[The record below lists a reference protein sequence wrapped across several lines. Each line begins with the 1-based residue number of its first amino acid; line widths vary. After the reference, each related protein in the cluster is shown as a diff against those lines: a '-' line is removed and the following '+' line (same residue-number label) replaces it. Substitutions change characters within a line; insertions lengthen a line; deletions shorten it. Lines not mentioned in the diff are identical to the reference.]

1 MFEILRAELRAAA
14 RALWRRPGL
23 SALVVTLLAA
33 GIGAAALVFSLIQ
46 GILLEPLPFLEPERL
61 VSIWERSM
69 AASEGGGEDAVRR
82 VKNVVSPANFLD
94 WRAQSSTVER
104 MAGFAVTPANL
115 TGAGADGAVE
125 PRRVRL
131 GLVTEGWFEVLGVAP
146 ALGRT
151 FTADETVPGGA
162 LTTVLADHTWRTV
175 FGGDPDVL
183 GRSVRVDGRDFEVIG
198 VMPPG
203 MELDMGRAAG
213 PLGAP
218 ADLWTPLPITEQW
231 QTRRGRWMLVIGR
244 VAPGAGLEQ
253 ARAELATIAE
263 RLADEH
269 PDFNTGWSTTVVGLR
284 DHVTSSVRSVLLLL
298 FGAVLLVLLI
308 VCANVAALLLART
321 AARADE
327 IAVRGALGATR
338 RRLLLQLLGET
349 VLLFVLGAVAGLL
362 AARVALGGLARWL
375 PADLPRLD
383 NVGVD
388 ARVASAALLAA
399 LLAGVVSGLVPA
411 LWATGTAGLR
421 ARAALGGASGRLRS
435 ALVGG
440 QAALALVLLAAA
452 GALLS
457 SVRDQLATDPGFET
471 DSLLSL
477 SLSLPRAAYPAPE
490 AQRDF
495 FDRLL
500 ERVEALPGVRSAGA
514 VTFPPLG
521 GSGAATSYWPIDRP
535 EPEPGEDTYTDVR
548 VVAGDFHR
556 TLGIPLVEG
565 RLFESRDRAETD
577 RVPVVVSRE
586 LAEQTWPGR
595 SVLGQE
601 LAVTW
606 GRARAVRAEVIG
618 VVGDVRFADL
628 VTEPRPALY
637 FPLARDEASAM
648 TVMLSTRTDP
658 ETLAPLLRA
667 TVGELDPELPIESL
681 RTMRAVVHEVVARD
695 RFALQLVS
703 AFAVAALLLSAI
715 GLYGAVAFQVR
726 ARRAEIGLRLA
737 LGASPRAIG
746 RGVVLRAV
754 RLVALSA
761 AVGVALALAAGRLA
775 AAAVAG
781 GTLDRG
787 WTLAVAVATL
797 LAAGAIA
804 AALPAW
810 RAARL
815 DPARTLRSE

>member
-1 MFEILRAELRAAA
+1 MFEAIRSELRAAI
-14 RALWRRPGL
+14 RTLRRRPAL
-23 SALVVTLLAA
+23 SSLVAALLAA

-61 VSIWERSM
+61 VSIWERSSTVG
-69 AASEGGGEDAVRR
+69 ADGESEAVRKA
-82 VKNVVSPANFLD
+82 KNVVSPANFLD
-94 WRAQSSTVER
+94 WRAQSSTVAR

-115 TGAGADGAVE
+115 IGSGEDGAPE

-146 ALGRT
+146 ALGRA
-151 FTADETVPGGA
+151 FTADETAPGGA
-162 LTTVLADHTWRTV
+162 LTAVLADHTWRTV
-175 FGGDPDVL
+175 FGGAPDVL

-203 MELDMGRAAG
+203 MELDMGAAAG

-231 QTRRGRWMLVIGR
+231 QVRRGRWLLVIGR
-244 VAPGAGLEQ
+244 LAPGAGLEQ
-253 ARAELATIAE
+253 AGAELATIAE
-263 RLADEH
+263 RLAGEH
-269 PDFNTGWSTTVVGLR
+269 PDFNTGWGTTVVGLR

-321 AARADE
+321 AARAGE

-338 RRLLLQLLGET
+338 RRLLVQLLGET
-349 VLLFVLGAVAGLL
+349 VLLFVLGAGAGLL
-362 AARVALGGLARWL
+362 AARLALGSLARWL

-383 NVGVD
+383 NVGID
-388 ARVASAALLAA
+388 ARVATAALLAA

-411 LWATGTAGLR
+411 LWATRTAGLR

-477 SLSLPRAAYPAPE
+477 SLSLPRAAYPEPE

-521 GSGAATSYWPIDRP
+521 GSGAATSYWPTDRP

-556 TLGIPLVEG
+556 TLGIPLIEG
-565 RLFESRDRAETD
+565 RLFDSRDRAETE

-595 SVLGQE
+595 SALGQE
-601 LAVTW
+601 LAVSW
-606 GRARAVRAEVIG
+606 GGAVRAEVIG
-618 VVGDVRFADL
+618 VVGDVRYADL

-637 FPLARDEASAM
+637 FPLERDQASAM
-648 TVMLSTRTDP
+648 TVMLSTPSDP

-681 RTMRAVVHEVVARD
+681 RTMRSVVRGSVARD
-695 RFALQLVS
+695 RFAMGLVS
-703 AFAVAALLLSAI
+703 AFALASLLLAAV

-737 LGASPRAIG
+737 LGATPTSIGRSVIGRAIG
-746 RGVVLRAV
+746 
-754 RLVALSA
+754 LVAA
-761 AVGVALALAAGRLA
+761 ACVVGLALALAGGRLTATAVHGGAAAAPLTLAGAAAALLVAAAA
-775 AAAVAG
+775 AAAVP
-781 GTLDRG
+781 
-787 WTLAVAVATL
+787 
-797 LAAGAIA
+797 
-804 AALPAW
+804 AL
-810 RAARL
+810 RASRV
-815 DPARTLRSE
+815 DPATMLRSE